1 MNDDAN
7 SLAALLGTRICHDL
21 ISPIGA
27 IGNGLELLSLEGGR
41 GPELS
46 LVSDSL
52 GSAQARIRFYRI
64 AFGVAGR
71 DQSVPRNDARAI
83 LHDLYAGSRM
93 KVDWAVADSYLRAET
108 KLAFL
113 LILCCEAAMP
123 RGGRVLVERSAVT
136 WRLSTE
142 AAAFRELEDMWSLLG
157 GPARSPS
164 VGADMIQFPL
174 AALQAAD
181 LGRTI
186 SVDRSDGR
194 LRITV

>member
-7 SLAALLGTRICHDL
+7 SLAGLLGTRICHDL

-83 LHDLYAGSRM
+83 LHDLFAGSRLN
-93 KVDWAVADSYLRAET
+93 VDWAVENSYLRAET

-113 LILCCEAAMP
+113 LILCCETAMP
-123 RGGRVLVERSAVT
+123 KGGHVQVDRPSGAWRVTADAS
-136 WRLSTE
+136 
-142 AAAFRELEDMWSLLG
+142 AFRDLGDIWSLLG
-157 GPARSPS
+157 EPAHSPA
-164 VGADMIQFPL
+164 VTADMIQFPL
-174 AALQAAD
+174 AALQAAE
-181 LGRTI
+181 LGRAI
-186 SVDRSDGR
+186 SVDRSDGQ